1 MSQWGNND
9 RAIDIPKD
17 APGRVNLK
25 PIQDNANTMYYN
37 STKDQFKVTLAD
49 GSLRLANTAVGVF
62 MVDNAEEQVL
72 ANAGGAKPAHTG
84 WNIRKEGF
92 GGRAGRVTWETLVAI
107 ANPLSDNSS
116 DDSLLA
122 DATITVYQ
130 PITLGG
136 PVSAASANTVTFSV
150 VGTTAIPAT
159 AALTYQWQVNN
170 NSGGS
175 WVNIDSGT
183 NVSTGQPGSM
193 NKTGANTATLVLDPT
208 GTAANNYVFRCVV
221 TATNPGITNS
231 AATAY
236 SANARILITA

>member
-25 PIQDNANTMYYN
+25 PIQDNANTMYDN

-49 GSLRLANTAVGVF
+49 GSLRLANVAKGVF

-72 ANAGGAKPAHTG
+72 ENANGAIPAHTG
-84 WNIRKEGF
+84 WNLRTQGY

-107 ANPLSDNSS
+107 ANPLSDNNS

-122 DATITVYQ
+122 DAIITVYQ

-136 PVSAASANTVTFSV
+136 PVSAASANTVSFSV
-150 VGTTAIPAT
+150 AGTTVVPSTAT
-159 AALTYQWQVNN
+159 LSYQWQVNN

-175 WVNIDSGT
+175 WVNIDPGT
-183 NVSTGQPGSM
+183 GVTTGQPGSM
-193 NKTGANTATLVLDPT
+193 TKTGANTATLVLDPT
-208 GTAANNYVFRCVV
+208 GTSANNYVFRAVI

-231 AATAY
+231 TNTVY
-236 SANARILITA
+236 SANARILITT